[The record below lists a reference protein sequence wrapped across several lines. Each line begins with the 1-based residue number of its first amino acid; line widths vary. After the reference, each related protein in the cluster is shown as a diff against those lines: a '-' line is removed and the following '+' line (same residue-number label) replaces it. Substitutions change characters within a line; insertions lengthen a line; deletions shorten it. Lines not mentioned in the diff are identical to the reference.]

1 MPSCREVTRLN
12 SQRFDRPLS
21 VRERLAVWL
30 HLQGC
35 QACAR
40 TFAQLRFMR
49 KTLRRYRVR
58 HAAGMPPL
66 PSLQAQYGKAAA
78 MHVPPQDKPT
88 LPH

>member
-30 HLQGC
+30 HMQGC

-40 TFAQLRFMR
+40 IFAQLRFMR
-49 KTLRRYRVR
+49 KTMRRYRVR
-58 HAAGMPPL
+58 HAAAMPPL
-66 PSLQAQYGKAAA
+66 PSLQAQYGKAPAID
-78 MHVPPQDKPT
+78 VPAQGKPT
-88 LPH
+88 LLH